1 MDCSQL
7 GDWATRGLIRGKDM
21 LKAELEA
28 SSRSMGT
35 KEACSLTG
43 IVNTG
48 GTMIDFSSTVFTI

>member
-28 SSRSMGT
+28 SSRSMGH
-35 KEACSLTG
+35 K
-43 IVNTG
+43 G
-48 GTMIDFSSTVFTI
+48 GMFLDRDSEHGRHHD